1 MKEIGQTYTRED
13 IEYLIG
19 EVQRLSAIQGVSFS
33 ELSKVNAINAKLVGH
48 HNPKQRIQYHY
59 KVKEEN
65 TKLKKEVAELQAK
78 VSKIEL
84 ENKRLKHDINA
95 FGPVDK
101 ENTLN
106 SSTRSTSGIAS
117 LTTTPMHSVSSK
129 RRVPLAVTPAANSL
143 NRSMFM

>member
-1 MKEIGQTYTRED
+1 MREIGQNYTRED
-13 IEYLIG
+13 VEYLIG
-19 EVQRLSAIQGVSFS
+19 EVQRLSAIQGVSFD
-33 ELSKVNAINAKLVGH
+33 ELSKVNKINAKLVGH

-65 TKLKKEVAELQAK
+65 TQLKKQVVELQ
-78 VSKIEL
+78 SKITKMEL
-84 ENKRLKHDINA
+84 ENKRLKHDINV

-117 LTTTPMHSVSSK
+117 LTTTPMHSATTK
-129 RRVPLAVTPAANSL
+129 RRVLVAVTPAANPL
-143 NRSMFM
+143 NRTIL